1 MNELTGKV
9 GLVTGAGSG
18 IGRAI
23 ALELAAQGAWIA
35 VNDVHEDTARSVVSE
50 IERSGGAAIACV
62 ADVSRRSV
70 VIEMIEAIASQ
81 FGRLD
86 IVVNNAG
93 FGQYVAFENISDDNW
108 DRMLGVH
115 LKGSFNVIQASLSH
129 LKTSPTARII
139 NIASVAGLTGTPTH
153 CHYSAAKAGIIGL
166 TKALAKELAPH
177 GITVNALAPGLIDT
191 PFVNLVTAKLIE
203 IYLERTPL
211 KRMGTPEDVSWVC
224 AFLASERS
232 TFITGQVI
240 SPNGGFLI

>member
-1 MNELTGKV
+1 MNEFTGKV

-23 ALELAAQGAWIA
+23 ALELAAQGARIA
-35 VNDVHEDTARSVVSE
+35 VNDVDEDAATSVVAE
-50 IERSGGAAIACV
+50 IESSGGEAIACV
-62 ADVSRRSV
+62 ADVSRRPA
-70 VIEMIEAIASQ
+70 VIEMIVAIAAQ

-93 FGQYVAFENISDDNW
+93 IGQYVAIENISDDDW

-115 LKGSFNVIQASLSH
+115 LKGSFNVIQAALSL
-129 LKTSPTARII
+129 LKASPAARII
-139 NIASVAGLTGTPTH
+139 NMASVAGLTGTPTH

-211 KRMGTPEDVSWVC
+211 KRMGTPEDVSWAC
-224 AFLASERS
+224 AFLASERAS
-232 TFITGQVI
+232 FITGQVI